1 MGEVA
6 RVSGSEGVMPPQ
18 SLHDSR
24 LRLRFAYPHPL
35 RDRGAFSETICILY
49 NCIDTKLWMYTK
61 FRYAR

>member
-18 SLHDSR
+18 SL
-24 LRLRFAYPHPL
+24 

-49 NCIDTKLWMYTK
+49 NCIDSKLWMYTK